1 MPAPTAR
8 KRFSTGMRP
17 LTSIAYTNTQA
28 VAGLV
33 LALASTTLVN
43 LAYVR
48 EHDAVGELP
57 PLSLRRPVQSL
68 RALLGDRPWLA
79 AFAME
84 SGGFLLY
91 VVALRLAPLALVQSV
106 AAGGIGVLA
115 VATARIGHR
124 ALSTTERVG
133 AGVSVAGLLFLS
145 LSLIGGV
152 QEGMRGGLLEI
163 GLWLGCSAAA
173 ALLVLSAGRVVLGAA
188 AADAVA
194 GGLLFSCGDI
204 STKIA
209 TQGGARALFALVAIV
224 AYLLGS
230 SLLQIGYQRGTA
242 LSIAGVATLLT
253 TALPIAAGAVLL
265 HETPPGGAAGAL
277 RILAFAA
284 VIAGAILLGRP
295 RRTTPGEAA

>member
-1 MPAPTAR
+1 MQ
-8 KRFSTGMRP
+8 P
-17 LTSIAYTNTQA
+17 LAATTYTNIEVA
-28 VAGLV
+28 AGLV

-57 PLSLRRPVQSL
+57 PLSLLRPVHSL
-68 RALLGDRPWLA
+68 RLLLADRAWLA

-84 SGGFLLY
+84 SSGFLLY
-91 VVALRLAPLALVQSV
+91 VAALRLAPLALVQSV

-115 VATARIGHR
+115 VASARIGRRELSRSER
-124 ALSTTERVG
+124 AG

-145 LSLIGGV
+145 LSLAGGV
-152 QEGMRGGLLEI
+152 QQGTRGSLLEI
-163 GLWLGCSAAA
+163 GLWLGCSGAA
-173 ALLVLSAGRVVLGAA
+173 ALLVLTAGRAVLGAA

-209 TQGGARALFALVAIV
+209 TQGGTRALFALAAIL
-224 AYLLGS
+224 AYVLGS
-230 SLLQIGYQRGTA
+230 SLLQVGYQRGTA

-265 HETPPGGAAGAL
+265 GETPPHGAQGAL
-277 RILAFAA
+277 RIVAFAA
-284 VIAGAILLGRP
+284 VVAGAVLLGRP
-295 RRTTPGEAA
+295 RPRAAGDGA

>member
-1 MPAPTAR
+1 
-8 KRFSTGMRP
+8 MRA
-17 LTSIAYTNTQA
+17 LTPIAYTNTEA

-57 PLSLRRPVQSL
+57 PLSLLRPVQSL

-91 VVALRLAPLALVQSV
+91 VLALRLAPLALVQSV
-106 AAGGIGVLA
+106 AAGGIGILA
-115 VATARIGHR
+115 VASARIGHR
-124 ALSTTERVG
+124 TLSRSERVG

-145 LSLIGGV
+145 LSLLGGV
-152 QEGMRGGLLEI
+152 QPGTHGGLVEI
-163 GLWLGCSAAA
+163 VLWLSCSAAA
-173 ALLVLSAGRVVLGAA
+173 ALLVLTAGRAVLGAA

-265 HETPPGGAAGAL
+265 HETPPGGAQGAL
-277 RILAFAA
+277 RIVAFAA
-284 VIAGAILLGRP
+284 VVSGAVLLGRP
-295 RRTTPGEAA
+295 RPRASADGA